1 MTQEQFYHL
10 WEKFAESN
18 IITELPDDVEEFCE
32 EHEITFDYFF
42 ARIHVV

>member
-1 MTQEQFYHL
+1 MTQEQFYAL

-32 EHEITFDYFF
+32 EHEITVDYFLYEF
-42 ARIHVV
+42 M